1 MPVSSPGMTM
11 WGVQQRPNLVGCHR
25 MLAISYAKLGQFEE
39 ARVSLDQAKRLQPGL
54 SLAWAEEYA
63 PYARPEDL
71 KHYIDGL
78 REAGLP
84 E

>member
-1 MPVSSPGMTM
+1 
-11 WGVQQRPNLVGCHR
+11 

-39 ARVSLDQAKRLQPGL
+39 ARVALDQAKRLQPGL
-54 SLAWAEEYA
+54 SLAWAEAYA
-63 PYARPEDL
+63 PFARREDL

-78 REAGLP
+78 REAGLT

>member
-1 MPVSSPGMTM
+1 
-11 WGVQQRPNLVGCHR
+11 
-25 MLAISYAKLGQFEE
+25 MLAISCAKLGQFEE
-39 ARVSLDQAKRLQPGL
+39 ARAALDRAKQLQPGL

-71 KHYIDGL
+71 EHYIDGL
-78 REAGLP
+78 REAGLT